1 MKLQKTTIAA
11 AMILTAGVLQSQD
24 RFDFKVRQY
33 FFAGLAGDAAS
44 LQKGMKI
51 CEDILAS
58 DPKQAEP
65 LVWHG
70 TGLVTESRQAFEK
83 GDEQTGTQLWQRG
96 LDEMDQAEELAP
108 NDLGVRIV
116 RGAVLLVASH
126 YVPQEAARPLIKKGL
141 SDYEKAYSVQ
151 GPDLSRLG
159 THKSG
164 ELMIGLADGYAR
176 LGQQEK
182 AQQWFERIQKELP
195 ETPYSKSA
203 TRWLLTGN
211 LAPHEAGCLSC
222 HTGAADQAKTAAQQT
237 KAAAEQTKAAAEHTK

>member
-11 AMILTAGVLQSQD
+11 VIILTAGALLSQD
-24 RFDFKVRQY
+24 RFDMKVRNY

-51 CEDILAS
+51 CEDILAN
-58 DPKQAEP
+58 DPKQPEA

-70 TGLVTESRQAFEK
+70 TGLVSESREAYQK
-83 GDEQTGTQLWQRG
+83 GDQQKGAELWQRG
-96 LDEMDQAEELAP
+96 LDEMDQAEAMAP

-116 RGAVLLVASH
+116 RGSVLLIATQYLPEEAS
-126 YVPQEAARPLIKKGL
+126 RPLIEKGL

-164 ELMIGLADGYAR
+164 ELMIGMADAYAR
-176 LGQQEK
+176 LGQQDK
-182 AQQWFERIQKELP
+182 AQQWFERIQKDLP
-195 ETPYSKSA
+195 GSPYANSASTWLETK
-203 TRWLLTGN
+203 T
-211 LAPHEAGCLSC
+211 LAPRQAGCLSC
-222 HTGAADQAKTAAQQT
+222 HTAASNEAK
-237 KAAAEQTKAAAEHTK
+237 

>member
-11 AMILTAGVLQSQD
+11 AIILSAGLLLSQD
-24 RFDFKVRQY
+24 RFDMKVRNY

-51 CEDILAS
+51 CEDILAN
-58 DPKQAEP
+58 DPKQPEA

-70 TGLVTESRQAFEK
+70 TGLVSESREAYQK
-83 GDEQTGTQLWQRG
+83 GDQQKGAELWQRG
-96 LDEMDQAEELAP
+96 LDEMDQAEAMAP

-116 RGAVLLVASH
+116 RGSVLLIATQYLPEEAS
-126 YVPQEAARPLIKKGL
+126 RPLIEKGL

-164 ELMIGLADGYAR
+164 ELMIGMADAYAR
-176 LGQQEK
+176 LGQQDK
-182 AQQWFERIQKELP
+182 AQQWFERIQKDLP
-195 ETPYSKSA
+195 GSPYAKSA
-203 TRWLLTGN
+203 STWLETKT
-211 LAPHEAGCLSC
+211 LAPRQAGCLSC
-222 HTGAADQAKTAAQQT
+222 HTAASNEAK
-237 KAAAEQTKAAAEHTK
+237 